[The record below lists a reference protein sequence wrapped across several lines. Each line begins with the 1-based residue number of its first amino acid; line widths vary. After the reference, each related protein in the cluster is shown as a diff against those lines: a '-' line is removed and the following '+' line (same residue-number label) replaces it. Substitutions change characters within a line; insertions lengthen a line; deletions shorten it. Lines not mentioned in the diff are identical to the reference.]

1 MIDYC
6 QRFHIVKDMKLLFA
20 LLTFCVSTSLFAE
33 TVNVKYRGDVD
44 LAPFSCEWV
53 SRSSV
58 VNRLCYDSKE
68 QYVIVKLK
76 ATYYH
81 YCEVPASIIENWRNA
96 DSMGRYYNAQVKG
109 LYDCR
114 IYRAPKY

>member
-1 MIDYC
+1 
-6 QRFHIVKDMKLLFA
+6 MKLLLA
-20 LLTFCVSTSLFAE
+20 LTMLFVSTSLFAE

-81 YCEVPASIIENWRNA
+81 YCEVPASIIDNWRNA
-96 DSMGRYYNAQVKG
+96 DSMGRYYNANLKG
-109 LYDCR
+109 RYDCR
-114 IYRAPKY
+114 VNRVPQYLR